1 MQGQEIR
8 KKNLDSNICESN
20 ILRKFNELCSEET
33 PMVRRAVA
41 TKIGEIA

>member
-1 MQGQEIR
+1 MLDQATKKR
-8 KKNLDSNICESN
+8 KLDSNSKFKN
-20 ILRKFNELCSEET
+20 YRKFTELCSEET